1 MSKPILQIWDE
12 ASQKYVPI
20 PAIKGKDGKDGAPGK
35 DGKDGAPGSD
45 YTLTADDKQEIA
57 ALVLAALPDGDEVA
71 YG

>member
-12 ASQKYVPI
+12 ESQKYVPI
-20 PAIKGKDGKDGAPGK
+20 PAIK
-35 DGKDGAPGSD
+35 GKDGAPGSD